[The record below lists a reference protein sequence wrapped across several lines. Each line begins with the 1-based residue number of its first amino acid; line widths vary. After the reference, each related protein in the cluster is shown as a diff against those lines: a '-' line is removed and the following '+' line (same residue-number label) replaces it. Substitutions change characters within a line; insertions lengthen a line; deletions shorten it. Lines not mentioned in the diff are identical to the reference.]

1 VENLN
6 MNVLSC
12 FTNSVVT
19 EWCYKQPF
27 RVLNCYAGIGGNRKL
42 WNAPNMQVTA
52 IEYDENIAKVYQDLY
67 PNDTVIVADAHQYLL
82 ENYENFDF
90 IWCSPPCPTHSI
102 TNHFLNAQG
111 IKRYPDMALYQ
122 EIILLQ
128 TFFKGKFIIENV
140 KSYYEPLIKPQISGR
155 HYFWANFKIPMLKFE
170 KQIGRMNGKKADLG
184 GKIQAEL
191 RTNNHKKLGFDL
203 SKYTGIDKEKVLN
216 NCVAP
221 EIGLA
226 IFQSALDIYD
236 ASNVEQIGLF
246 AEVSQGCL

>member
-1 VENLN
+1 MTDFKNTPE
-6 MNVLSC
+6 LSE
-12 FTNSVVT
+12 ST
-19 EWCYKQPF
+19 EPAISYSTCYKQPF

-42 WNAPNMQVTA
+42 WNGQNMQVTA

-67 PNDTVIVADAHQYLL
+67 PNDIVIVADAHEYLL
-82 ENYENFDF
+82 NNYENFDF
-90 IWCSPPCPTHSI
+90 IWCSPPCPTHSV

-140 KSYYEPLIKPQISGR
+140 KSYYEPLIKPQVSGR

-236 ASNVEQIGLF
+236 ASNIEQVGLF
-246 AEVSQGCL
+246 AEVS

>member
-1 VENLN
+1 
-6 MNVLSC
+6 MTD
-12 FTNSVVT
+12 FTNTPELSEST
-19 EWCYKQPF
+19 EPAISYSTCYKQPF

-42 WNAPNMQVTA
+42 WNGPNMQVTA

-67 PNDTVIVADAHQYLL
+67 PNDIVIVADAHEYLL
-82 ENYENFDF
+82 NNYENFDF
-90 IWCSPPCPTHSI
+90 IWCSPPCPTHSV

-236 ASNVEQIGLF
+236 ASNVEQVGLF
-246 AEVSQGCL
+246 AEVS

>member
-1 VENLN
+1 MIQDKIIKEQTNGQNLSIN
-6 MNVLSC
+6 RP
-12 FTNSVVT
+12 
-19 EWCYKQPF
+19 YK
-27 RVLNCYAGIGGNRKL
+27 VLNCYAGIGGNRKL
-42 WNAPNMQVTA
+42 WDAENIEITA
-52 IEYDENIAKVYQDLY
+52 VEFDENIANVYKDLY
-67 PNDTVIVADAHQYLL
+67 PNDTVIIADAHEYLL
-82 ENYENFDF
+82 NNYESFDF

-111 IKRYPDMALYQ
+111 VKRYPDMALYQ

-128 TFFKGKFIIENV
+128 TFFKGRFIIENV

-155 HYFWANFKIPMLKFE
+155 HYFWANFNIPLLKFE
-170 KQIGRMNGKKADLG
+170 KQIGRMNGKKNDLG

-203 SKYTGIDKEKVLN
+203 SKYSGINKEKVLN

-226 IFQSALDIYD
+226 IFQSALGIYK
-236 ASNVEQIGLF
+236 SLNSQQFELF
-246 AEVSQGCL
+246 TEL